1 MKWISPLDMVVHT
14 GKDTMNKNLPRWFAL
29 LFLIFLGFF
38 HQSHLAAQPT
48 LGVLDFDNNSLA
60 DRQRMEPLRQGL
72 AQMFSSELSQLQA
85 LRLVERA
92 SLHRVIEEMKL
103 AQAGMIDDKTA
114 QQVGKLVGAQYLLL
128 GGFVYLSKD
137 KLRVDARVVEV
148 ETGRALKAGEATG
161 KESQLFDMVK
171 KLNKKLVKELA
182 LRVSASETAKLDKL
196 KNVKFSAVMLYSQA
210 VAFEDAGDL
219 SDARKKYREAIKE
232 DPNFIQAR
240 ERLTALEKAKP

>member
-1 MKWISPLDMVVHT
+1 MKRISPLEMVVYAR
-14 GKDTMNKNLPRWFAL
+14 KDIMNKNFPRWSAL
-29 LFLIFLGFF
+29 LFLILLSFSP
-38 HQSHLAAQPT
+38 QSYLAAQPT

-60 DRQRMEPLRQGL
+60 DRQRLEPLRQGL

-92 SLHRVIEEMKL
+92 SLHRVMEEMKL

-171 KLNKKLVKELA
+171 ALNKKLVKELA
-182 LRVSASETAKLDKL
+182 LRLSASETAKLDNL

-210 VAFEDAGDL
+210 VAYEDAGDL
-219 SDARKKYREAIKE
+219 NNARKKYLEAIKD
-232 DPNFIQAR
+232 DPNFTQAKQ
-240 ERLTALEKAKP
+240 RLTALEKTKP